1 MVSPATQNNGV
12 KKYINIRREVFLLR
26 NRVQV
31 GMIRKGF
38 PDAGKHK
45 DKRKDKKRQR
55 RERKKEC
62 VKEKREHQN
71 LPGRR

>member
-1 MVSPATQNNGV
+1 M
-12 KKYINIRREVFLLR
+12 R